1 MKYIIAIWG
10 LFTLIPITCSGQI
23 VITDKIKYDICY
35 KAFGTEIDHAYA
47 LPDGSYERIGRVY
60 PTDLVTVRSLITNQ
74 HWKDDAVF
82 ETLPY
87 DMLEVT
93 AISDWHDQ
101 IFLVMGKDI
110 IYFDVY
116 HKFPVV
122 VRRLFKI
129 LKKYKVDKTL
139 YPLFCRRLSY
149 AYMAARYWKDY
160 PLTETEKLYRDYWF
174 H

>member
-1 MKYIIAIWG
+1 MMKKVLLYGILLIVPFICKSQII
-10 LFTLIPITCSGQI
+10 ITEN
-23 VITDKIKYDICY
+23 IKYDICY
-35 KAFGTEIDHAYA
+35 KAFGTEIGEEYV
-47 LPDGSYERIGRVY
+47 LPDGSCENGRVY

-116 HKFPVV
+116 HKFSVV